1 VHPFPVAMAQESTAI
16 RDLIHL
22 AQAKRI
28 DFDEPA
34 PDLFSVP
41 PSQPAV
47 SLRPVSAPIRP
58 IPAPAPTQPA
68 PMPAMQAKQYRI
80 PTVVQREDEETEM
93 WNTAAHDTSP
103 AVPKILPNVAT
114 MVAQPQQPSRAVP
127 SILSGPTAP
136 QPQPRPQQPVPH
148 AVLPQVAQPIA
159 PGFHA
164 SATKPR
170 SSTIAPK
177 APAPYLVA
185 RELASSAFRSR
196 GGLAA
201 LAVLALGVGVYL
213 AVASSRGEAKP
224 QAPTDRD
231 RAIAIMNGTAQPDPP
246 SVKAPTPPTPTTVV
260 APVAT
265 SENTRPTSEPIEPI
279 EPVEAKPTSEPIEPK
294 PTSEPIEDK
303 PTAPQET
310 ASEVV
315 ADASVSVDDI
325 EMEPAAARPAKRA
338 SRSSRKAKKTV
349 AVVEKASKRSSDP
362 VLAILDE
369 KPVKKTK
376 TEKLEKPKA
385 GPKAPKN
392 LAATEIAAPRGAATT
407 TGTGKVTIAS
417 DKPALVFLDGRPTG
431 KTAPT
436 ALVIP
441 AGDHQITLLDPD
453 TKKAKT
459 ATIKLEANKS
469 VAISKTFN

>member
-1 VHPFPVAMAQESTAI
+1 MAQESTAI

-22 AQAKRI
+22 AQGKRI

-47 SLRPVSAPIRP
+47 SLRP
-58 IPAPAPTQPA
+58 APAPVRVAAGTTPPPVA
-68 PMPAMQAKQYRI
+68 PLPAMPAKQYRI
-80 PTVVQREDEETEM
+80 PTAIQREDEATEM

-114 MVAQPQQPSRAVP
+114 MVAQPPGRAVP
-127 SILSGPTAP
+127 SFLSGPTAP
-136 QPQPRPQQPVPH
+136 QPQPRPQPSVPVLQPARQPV
-148 AVLPQVAQPIA
+148 AYALPQVAQTVA

-164 SATKPR
+164 AATKPR

-177 APAPYLVA
+177 PPAPYLVA
-185 RELASSAFRSR
+185 RELASSVFRSR
-196 GGLAA
+196 GGIAA

-224 QAPTDRD
+224 HAPTERD
-231 RAIAIMNGTAQPDPP
+231 RAIAIMNGTAQPEPP

-260 APVAT
+260 AP
-265 SENTRPTSEPIEPI
+265 PTAEPIES
-279 EPVEAKPTSEPIEPK
+279 KPTSEPIENK
-294 PTSEPIEDK
+294 PTSEPIEDT
-303 PTAPQET
+303 PTAEPIEDT
-310 ASEVV
+310 ASDEV
-315 ADASVSVDDI
+315 ADATVSVDDI

-338 SRSSRKAKKTV
+338 SRSARKAKKTV
-349 AVVEKASKRSSDP
+349 AVVDRSSKRSADP
-362 VLAILDE
+362 VLAILAD
-369 KPVKKTK
+369 KPVKKPK
-376 TEKLEKPKA
+376 KIEKPKA
-385 GPKAPKN
+385 EPKAPKN
-392 LAATEIAAPRGAATT
+392 LTATEISAPRGAAAT
-407 TGTGKVTIAS
+407 TGTGKVTITS

-441 AGDHQITLLDPD
+441 AGDHQITLLDPE

-469 VAISKTFN
+469 VAIAKTFN

>member
-1 VHPFPVAMAQESTAI
+1 MAQESTAI

-22 AQAKRI
+22 AHAKRI
-28 DFDEPA
+28 DDEPA
-34 PDLFSVP
+34 PDLFSSP
-41 PSQPAV
+41 PPKPAV
-47 SLRPVSAPIRP
+47 SLRAVATGTKPPPVSKPK
-58 IPAPAPTQPA
+58 PAPSIQPMHA
-68 PMPAMQAKQYRI
+68 QQYRI
-80 PTVVQREDEETEM
+80 PTAVQREDEETEM

-114 MVAQPQQPSRAVP
+114 MIAQPSRALP

-136 QPQPRPQQPVPH
+136 QPQPRAQQQPAQPRPQPH
-148 AVLPQVAQPIA
+148 QPAPYSHVVLPQVAHAVA

-164 SATKPR
+164 AATKPR

-185 RELASSAFRSR
+185 RELASSVFRSR
-196 GGLAA
+196 GGIAA

-246 SVKAPTPPTPTTVV
+246 SVKAPTPTTVV
-260 APVAT
+260 APVVAIEPKAIP
-265 SENTRPTSEPIEPI
+265 SPTAEPIE
-279 EPVEAKPTSEPIEPK
+279 ETTPTAEPIE
-294 PTSEPIEDK
+294 E
-303 PTAPQET
+303 A
-310 ASEVV
+310 AV
-315 ADASVSVDDI
+315 ADESVSVDDI

-338 SRSSRKAKKTV
+338 SRSSRKAKQVV
-349 AVVEKASKRSSDP
+349 AVVEKPERASKRSSDP

-369 KPVKKTK
+369 KPVKKAK
-376 TEKLEKPKA
+376 VVEKKEAKPE
-385 GPKAPKN
+385 KAPKN
-392 LAATEIAAPRGAATT
+392 LSTTEIAAPRGAATT
-407 TGTGKVTIAS
+407 KGTGKVTITS

-431 KTAPT
+431 KKTPT

-441 AGDHQITLLDPD
+441 AGDHQITLLDPE

-469 VAISKTFN
+469 ASISKTFN